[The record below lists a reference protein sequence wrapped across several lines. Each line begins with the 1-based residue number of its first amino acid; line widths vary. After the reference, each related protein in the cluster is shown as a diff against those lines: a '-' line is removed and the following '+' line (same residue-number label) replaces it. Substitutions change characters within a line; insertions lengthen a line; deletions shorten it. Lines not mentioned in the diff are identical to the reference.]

1 MSNFVVPSRY
11 WVEDEDS
18 KNQLIAT
25 YQSELR

>member
-11 WVEDEDS
+11 WVEEEAS
-18 KNQLIAT
+18 KNRLIAV